1 MKTSRL
7 LGAICAMIFS
17 FISLPSHAALV
28 PELGGQVI
36 YDTDL
41 NITWVADGNLAL
53 TNQFGLTLSNTLF
66 DDTPNTVGSGGAMT
80 WDNAQAWIVGMNN
93 ANYLGFN
100 DWRLPN
106 TPELDPSCDSNGYYC
121 TGSEMGHLFY
131 NEFGATAHTNVSAS
145 GNPTELNK
153 FTNFQPTLL
162 WSGTES
168 TSDSSMAWQFGFFN
182 GAQFTNNKDGNTFA
196 LVVRSGGVNEV
207 PAPTALWLFGS
218 GLLGLVGMARRK
230 KAA

>member
-41 NITWVADGNLAL
+41 NITWVADGNLVL

-106 TPELDPSCDSNGYYC
+106 TPELDPSV
-121 TGSEMGHLFY
+121 TVMVIIALAVRW
-131 NEFGATAHTNVSAS
+131 ATCSI
-145 GNPTELNK
+145 
-153 FTNFQPTLL
+153 
-162 WSGTES
+162 
-168 TSDSSMAWQFGFFN
+168 TS
-182 GAQFTNNKDGNTFA
+182 
-196 LVVRSGGVNEV
+196 L
-207 PAPTALWLFGS
+207 
-218 GLLGLVGMARRK
+218 ARQHIQTYRHRVIRRN
-230 KAA
+230 